1 MAQVGLDDAPRTSRT
16 RGQPRVDIV
25 VVQRYRP
32 LLMRSLAALL
42 REERWPGAVVGPVH
56 WDEAVEECRARS
68 CGLALIEYVAGR
80 RDDTAGELSDLVAH
94 LRVTAPSAG
103 VVAFI
108 EAEHHLREAAIV
120 DAVRAGAV
128 GVVRAS
134 DRSEGFLSILRAAAT
149 GESMLLTDEVSPLAA
164 RVEQRRSRTAEVT
177 RRLGSLTDRERE
189 VLAGVSRGE
198 RNEQIAMALSISPR
212 TVEKHIQHIL
222 QKLSI
227 DSRVKAVSML
237 SEVAV

>member
-1 MAQVGLDDAPRTSRT
+1 MAHVGLNGAPRTSRT
-16 RGQPRVDIV
+16 RRQSRFDIV
-25 VVQRYRP
+25 VVQRHRP

-42 REERWPGAVVGPVH
+42 REECWPGAVVGPVH
-56 WDEAVEECRARS
+56 WDEAVQECRVRS
-68 CGLALIEYVAGR
+68 CRLALIEYVAGR
-80 RDDTAGELSDLVAH
+80 RDDTAGELFDLVAH

-120 DAVRAGAV
+120 DVVRAGAV
-128 GVVRAS
+128 GVVRAG
-134 DRSEGFLSILRAAAT
+134 DRSESFLPILRAAAT
-149 GESMLLTDEVSPLAA
+149 GRSTLLTDEVSPLAA
-164 RVEQRRSRTAEVT
+164 RVGQRRSRTAEVT

-189 VLAGVSRGE
+189 VLDGVSRGE
-198 RNEQIAMALSISPR
+198 RNEEIAQALSISAR

-227 DSRVKAVSML
+227 DSRMKAVSML
-237 SEVAV
+237 AELAV